1 MALLPKDHPKT
12 WTAAVGTI
20 LNMVVLLSDQARPF
34 LPPQWTA
41 IISGLIGLLTVVGV
55 YKIPS
60 PPKRAVQPTV
70 AGSPWPAS

>member
-1 MALLPKDHPKT
+1 MAFLPKDHPKT

-20 LNMVVLLSDQARPF
+20 LNMAVLLSEQARPF

-41 IISGLIGLLTVVGV
+41 ILSGVIGLLTVVGV
-55 YKIPS
+55 YRVPS
-60 PPKRAVQPTV
+60 PPKVPATPTV